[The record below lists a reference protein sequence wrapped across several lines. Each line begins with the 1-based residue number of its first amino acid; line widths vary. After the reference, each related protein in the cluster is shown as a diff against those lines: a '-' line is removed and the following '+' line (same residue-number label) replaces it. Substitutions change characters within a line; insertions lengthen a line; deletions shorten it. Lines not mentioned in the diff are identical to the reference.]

1 MHFGKRQGI
10 YQTPENIK
18 RDLLNAYSNLIS
30 KINFDQKKNENKNF
44 NKKSFQGTIHRA
56 KDKISYELVKKMY
69 LKNNYLSP
77 CHASSLFGVISA
89 SGDVFPCEILNDKK
103 IGNLRDYKM
112 NFKELWKN
120 EINKKTKNWII
131 KSKCS
136 CTYECA
142 LSFNIMGNFRYYP
155 KLFLEFLR

>member
-1 MHFGKRQGI
+1 MVR
-10 YQTPENIK
+10 
-18 RDLLNAYSNLIS
+18 
-30 KINFDQKKNENKNF
+30 
-44 NKKSFQGTIHRA
+44 
-56 KDKISYELVKKMY
+56 KMY
-69 LKNNYLSP
+69 MSPHYISP
-77 CHASSLFGVISA
+77 CHAGSLFGIISA
-89 SGDVFPCEILNDKK
+89 SGSVYPCEILNDKK

-142 LSFNIMGNFRYYP
+142 LSYNVLSNWRYQP
-155 KLFLEFLR
+155 SLVRSILKK